1 MQLTLNKCTLNK
13 NSINVIKSLINVLSQ
28 HFGMLLDI
36 NEEETY
42 HEENKQE
49 ISIQTVQLESQATT
63 KASVIK
69 LGKS

>member
-1 MQLTLNKCTLNK
+1 MALKFYQKKFEQASIQKLSQLTLKKYMLNK

-42 HEENKQE
+42 HDEEKR
-49 ISIQTVQLESQATT
+49 S
-63 KASVIK
+63 KK
-69 LGKS
+69 